1 MRNSVDLI
9 LVSSW
14 AKDAMNWA
22 VTQGIMSGKG
32 KAGADIST
40 FKLDPQGNATRAE
53 CASMMK
59 KLLEKNEQ

>member
-1 MRNSVDLI
+1 
-9 LVSSW
+9 
-14 AKDAMNWA
+14 MNWA